1 MLRSLKNIECMTNQN
16 SGEGQVVSGETLGV
30 RPDEVMEQFS
40 IKKDA
45 YYDRIKFLG
54 IKAAKDNSGKAYL
67 SQEQFDLMKRLDQHI
82 KTAGTMDGFILGAV
96 ADEGG
101 DLAIT
106 GDSSLVGEELPMQ
119 QTEEVQL
126 GIDEQLIRMAAQLKA
141 QQLAMTPEIIRS
153 LAAQMTEDDLPEDL
167 RAMVKGSREA
177 IAPKVQPSQ
186 LASQMLSQ
194 WREQRKSDLVTA

>member
-1 MLRSLKNIECMTNQN
+1 MTNQN
-16 SGEGQVVSGETLGV
+16 SGEGQAVSGAALGV

-67 SQEQFDLMKRLDQHI
+67 TQEQFDLMQRLDQHI
-82 KTAGTMDGFILGAV
+82 KTTGAMDGFILGAAV
-96 ADEGG
+96 EEGG
-101 DLAIT
+101 DLAIA
-106 GDSSLVGEELPMQ
+106 GEAGLMGEEPPVQ
-119 QTEEVQL
+119 QTEEVQP
-126 GIDEQLIRMAAQLKA
+126 GIDEQIIRMAAQLKA
-141 QQLAMTPEIIRS
+141 QQLAMTPEIIR
-153 LAAQMTEDDLPEDL
+153 AIANQMTEDDLPADL
-167 RAMVKGSREA
+167 KAMVQGSREA
-177 IAPKVQPSQ
+177 IAPKMQPSQ